1 VIRLNP
7 LGIENCSPK
16 SRPHSRYDH
25 SLKFRRCDFEER
37 FEVFPD
43 PLNNWI
49 VWDRDEDCV
58 AEANNQLLQF
68 LSEGKARELCL
79 LLNRLIS
86 KMAA

>member
-1 VIRLNP
+1 L
-7 LGIENCSPK
+7 
-16 SRPHSRYDH
+16 
-25 SLKFRRCDFEER
+25 EER

-49 VWDRDEDCV
+49 VWDREEDCV

-68 LSEGKARELCL
+68 LSEGNARELWS

-86 KMAA
+86 KMVA

>member
-1 VIRLNP
+1 L
-7 LGIENCSPK
+7 
-16 SRPHSRYDH
+16 
-25 SLKFRRCDFEER
+25 EER

-49 VWDRDEDCV
+49 VWDREEDCV

-68 LSEGKARELCL
+68 LSEGNARELCS